1 MPLTGGLC
9 CPLVAAKHWLCRCR
23 GVLCPGLYKFRTYGS
38 GSDSLTLRLLA
49 QGRNIYAL
57 LCDPCLS
64 QEQAQ
69 EAQITHENM
78 IRFILTWRGR
88 GFPEASLHIS
98 LGCWVVMSV
107 VLGFGPGST
116 GFRGFLSLVPSA
128 GVRPIWRGG
137 RYCSKDR
144 DRRTLTQQTLIRPT
158 LSATRYTLGNQCEQ
172 DTAPVSQLP
181 LFCWG
186 CIANTLV

>member
-69 EAQITHENM
+69 EAQSTNENM
-78 IRFILTWRGR
+78 IRFILPWRGR
-88 GFPEASLHIS
+88 GFTEASLHIS
-98 LGCWVVMSV
+98 LCCWVVMSV

-128 GVRPIWRGG
+128 GVGPTQGSG
-137 RYCSKDR
+137 DYSSKDR
-144 DRRTLTQQTLIRPT
+144 QTTHPT
-158 LSATRYTLGNQCEQ
+158 
-172 DTAPVSQLP
+172 DTDSDP
-181 LFCWG
+181 L
-186 CIANTLV
+186 